1 MTRAPSTSAT
11 KPRSA
16 AFDDIE
22 TRHGP
27 ISVLVSAAGLL
38 LFQDNGERP
47 LIKDTTLDI
56 WERSF
61 AVNARGVFLCGREF
75 LRRREAAPVPHGR
88 VVTFSSV
95 AAQLGGYRSS
105 ASYIAA
111 KSAVLGPDQARI
123 RAPGHHRQRHR
134 PGPDRHRHAAQLV
147 TSSGALAAAAR
158 RPSRWAAS
166 APCRTWPPPS
176 ASWLGRRR
184 LHHGQHHRCQRRLPH
199 AVPSNT
205 RRSTQSNL
213 AACPPSTRLP
223 RPAPVPVR
231 FAPCPPHRAASGVD
245 GPDGKNDQQRETT
258 MKTSSRFYITGSIID
273 ATVATACSNTRP
285 FHAVVWQARPVP
297 GQYPDQRQSR
307 SASRHAR
314 RTGQHP
320 AWTVLTAK
328 MISNGRQP

>member
-1 MTRAPSTSAT
+1 MTRAFDVSDEASVV
-11 KPRSA
+11 A

-111 KSAVLGPDQARI
+111 KSAVPDQGHGARI

-134 PGPDRHRHAAQLV
+134 PGPDRHRHAAQHRP
-147 TSSGALAAAAR
+147 AAARAAAAAQAI
-158 RPSRWAAS
+158 P
-166 APCRTWPPPS
+166 
-176 ASWLGRRR
+176 LGRI
-184 LHHGQHHRCQRRLPH
+184 GTVQD
-199 AVPSNT
+199 V
-205 RRSTQSNL
+205 
-213 AACPPSTRLP
+213 AA
-223 RPAPVPVR
+223 AVR
-231 FAPCPPHRAASGVD
+231 FLASEDAA
-245 GPDGKNDQQRETT
+245 
-258 MKTSSRFYITGSIID
+258 YITGSIID
-273 ATVATACSNTRP
+273 V
-285 FHAVVWQARPVP
+285 
-297 GQYPDQRQSR
+297 
-307 SASRHAR
+307 
-314 RTGQHP
+314 
-320 AWTVLTAK
+320 
-328 MISNGRQP
+328 NGGYRMQ